1 MLHEIARLDPQSEVV
16 TTDLN
21 SVDTDYPGEDIQH
34 LSFKDASY
42 AMILCNHVLEH
53 VREDVK
59 GVAECARVLK
69 PGGIAVFTVPGD
81 FDKASTKQFEKP
93 DDNGHYRHYGMD
105 LLQVFGASFDQ
116 VKAIDMSEAANESWH
131 VRAFDYSF
139 VCYKFGERA
148 WA

>member
-1 MLHEIARLDPQSEVV
+1 MLHEIARQDPQAEVV

-34 LSFKDASY
+34 LSFRDASY

-53 VREDVK
+53 VPEDVK

-81 FDKASTKQFEKP
+81 FDKAATQQFEKP

-105 LLQVFGASFDQ
+105 LLQVFAASFDR
-116 VKAIDMSEAANESWH
+116 VSAIDMSEGANESWH

-139 VCYKFGERA
+139 VCHKFGEKA